1 MGGGTPSMV
10 YKWICVYTNRA
21 AKHLTIMVILLQ
33 QTKKVPDHP
42 PMNLPTHPTMPTL
55 GTRAADVV
63 AMDKEYK
70 DKSVQLK
77 INAYLDQEQMEE
89 RGIGDQLSEMQ
100 QNSWKMFEKQKI
112 KTEPFKIEVLFEF
125 EYK

>member
-1 MGGGTPSMV
+1 MV